1 MTLIVKIRRVFYKFI
16 SNLEMG
22 ILSMTDF
29 DDNSLFER
37 IKGIICECLSVS
49 EDAVELDTN
58 LFQDLNAD
66 SLDLVDLISA
76 IESEYGIEA
85 SDEVVE
91 KISSVRD
98 VIECVKYYLNEKSE
112 ANSIGKCT
120 DTDEY

>member
-1 MTLIVKIRRVFYKFI
+1 
-16 SNLEMG
+16 MG

-49 EDAVELDTN
+49 EDSVELDTN

-91 KISSVRD
+91 TISSVRD

>member
-1 MTLIVKIRRVFYKFI
+1 MTLIVKIRRVFDKFI

-91 KISSVRD
+91 TISSVRD

>member
-91 KISSVRD
+91 TISSVRD

>member
-1 MTLIVKIRRVFYKFI
+1 
-16 SNLEMG
+16 MG

-91 KISSVRD
+91 TISSVRD

-112 ANSIGKCT
+112 AN
-120 DTDEY
+120 